1 VHVLL
6 VYMYYLRP
14 GDSGIKRHNEF
25 ARLWTEEH
33 GLKVTVLAMPAH
45 NNSGE
50 FYPDCAGRRVTREHD
65 GAVDVWRV
73 GMPDTWRKGYLGRT
87 WAQWRWAQNAR
98 ALLRELD
105 SSPPDVVLGSS
116 PPLWASAPALAAKRR
131 WRIPLVL
138 EIRDIWP
145 EAIVRFGLAG
155 PRHPAVQVLA
165 RMERQAHT
173 AADHVVNIFEGHRQN
188 LLKRG
193 LVREDTA
200 TVIPHGVLLEPFDEL
215 PAGTRAALRAK
226 LGVADGQVLALYA
239 GAHGPMYNLHDLV
252 EVAEA
257 LRGRADIQLATIGE
271 GFERAQLAEE
281 AVRRGLKNLRFLG
294 PVPSSEVPAYLSAAD
309 ISLSFVN
316 YKVLTGTDQQT
327 HGAFRNALFD
337 YAAARL
343 PVVFNDAG
351 YAVQEVQ
358 DRAKAGLYADT
369 RGGAAQFAAHV
380 QRLADSAELRRE
392 MGENNY
398 REIAVRYNRRKMAQV
413 YAEIFARVA
422 AAKTK

>member
-1 VHVLL
+1 MHVLL

-14 GDSGIKRHNEF
+14 GDPGIKRHNEF
-25 ARLWTEEH
+25 ARLWAEEH

-50 FYPDCAGRRVTREHD
+50 FYPDCVGRRVTHERD

-73 GMPDTWRKGYLGRT
+73 RMPDTWRKGYLGRT
-87 WAQWRWAQNAR
+87 WAQHSWARNAR
-98 ALLRELD
+98 AVLRELD
-105 SSPPDVVLGSS
+105 GAPPDVVVASS
-116 PPLWASAPALAAKRR
+116 PPLWAVAPGIAAQRR

-165 RMERQAHT
+165 RLERQAHR

-188 LLKRG
+188 LLQRG
-193 LVREDTA
+193 LVAESAA

-215 PAGTRAALRAK
+215 PAGTRERMRAK
-226 LGVADGQVLALYA
+226 LGVGADQVLAMYA
-239 GAHGPMYNLHDLV
+239 GAHGPMYNLHDLI

-257 LRGRADIQLATIGE
+257 LRGREDIKFATIGE
-271 GFERAQLAEE
+271 GFERAQLMEE
-281 AVRRGLKNLRFLG
+281 AARRGLNNLRFLG

-309 ISLSFVN
+309 IALSFVN
-316 YKVLTGTDQQT
+316 HKVLTGTNSQT

-369 RGGAAQFAAHV
+369 RAGAGEFAAHV
-380 QRLADSAELRRE
+380 TRLADNAALRRE

-413 YAEIFARVA
+413 YVEIFKRVA
-422 AAKTK
+422 AGK